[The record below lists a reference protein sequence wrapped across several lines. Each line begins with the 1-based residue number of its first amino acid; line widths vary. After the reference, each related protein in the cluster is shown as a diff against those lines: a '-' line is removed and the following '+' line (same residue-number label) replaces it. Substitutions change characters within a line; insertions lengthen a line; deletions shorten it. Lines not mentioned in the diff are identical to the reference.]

1 MPRLWAEAILEHANR
16 GAEELIDAAYSAAL
30 ETGHLDS
37 IVLAYRAYRPLLNVL
52 SSIDSHRPSLRVLIA
67 AARDYALGR
76 QVRLGVTMPAEN
88 AQSALT
94 NREREVLGLLRRGLS
109 NAEIAKTLWIEES
122 TAKVHVRHILRK
134 LGARSRTEAAVLAA
148 DLERSAADIAHG
160 RVS

>member
-1 MPRLWAEAILEHANR
+1 
-16 GAEELIDAAYSAAL
+16 
-30 ETGHLDS
+30 
-37 IVLAYRAYRPLLNVL
+37 
-52 SSIDSHRPSLRVLIA
+52 
-67 AARDYALGR
+67 
-76 QVRLGVTMPAEN
+76 MPAEN